1 MTIKQHSALWRATKS
16 HYLGANDC
24 ASILGHGFN
33 TIDEIIKSKVTGR
46 SITVSSDQQERM
58 DRGTKYENH
67 VRKEYANRHNITIRE
82 TGLKFHK
89 QFKFLTASPDGM
101 YIAKTDGSPSSAP
114 TLTEFKVLKQ
124 LSDGNIPL
132 KYWIQMQIQMAVW
145 GINRCAY
152 CENTVDDI
160 TGKITDYFETFVEFD
175 STWFYQ
181 DAMPLISQAWNTIE
195 QQRSACRGVKR
206 KIDAL
211 ESDESDEES
220 MSIYPYNLVN
230 FIRNDPLLDW
240 LNKYGKSELKDKSQ
254 PKFFTMVNRLK
265 NQFSYL
271 VKNHLKQQCDLV
283 NIKYIDIDMYVPSK
297 ANSPLLR
304 SQIPVTSINIEQTR
318 SAMMARTPVIFNGT
332 FSIMKN
338 NIKLKGTTDI
348 LILNE
353 YIGLL
358 GVNANANGNVNAN
371 ANGNVNANGNANA
384 NINCLDPQDKY
395 SLVQIQYSTLEINKD
410 NMLMNN
416 DKQRAYKV
424 KSWFLNNLLTEI
436 QGYCSENSYMIC
448 RSYQSK
454 QAKVTNSF
462 GNIAVI
468 KTDEHQQTY
477 EEALDWNIKLRTSD
491 LSLVN
496 VSFNMKNHNDYPWH
510 SYKVSLGVA
519 TKDITTMYKCGPKIR
534 KACESLGITTWEG
547 LLSDNVPGLCRDVH
561 PFIVANTDTS
571 LPLTLNLNLPYR
583 FRFYLDFEMCGSIYD
598 DFSTFPEAAKDTNC
612 IFLIGVIAEDS
623 QTGYTEYFSYVA
635 DSLDRKSELVI
646 LEQMFTQLRTF
657 MGDHQ
662 DVIPLIHWGNAEKQ
676 MLTQSADGLSN
687 VNFTLIDMC
696 NHMRKNQIVFPGQ
709 FGYGLKEVG
718 TVMKKLNLITSSWDD
733 ADISN
738 GMDAMVEA
746 IRIYKGKNK
755 VKKDLF
761 TNEIIKYNYNDC
773 KVMYDIVKWGT
784 CAPT

>member
-1 MTIKQHSALWRATKS
+1 MTIKQHTALWRATKS

-46 SITVSSDQQERM
+46 SIAVSSDQQERM
-58 DRGTKYENH
+58 DRGTKYENY
-67 VRKEYANRHNITIRE
+67 VRQEYAIRHNITIRE

-101 YIAKTDGSPSSAP
+101 YIDGASAGASAGAP

-145 GINRCAY
+145 GVNRCVY
-152 CENTVDDI
+152 CENTIDDI

-181 DAMPLISQAWNTIE
+181 DAMPLISQTWNAIE
-195 QQRSACRGVKR
+195 QQRSVCRGVKR

-211 ESDESDEES
+211 ESDEAS

-265 NQFSYL
+265 HQFSYL
-271 VKNHLKQQCDLV
+271 VKNHVKQQCDSI
-283 NIKYIDIDMYVPSK
+283 NIKYIDIDMHVPSK
-297 ANSPLLR
+297 TKVNLLR
-304 SQIPVTSINIEQTR
+304 SQIPVTSINIEQTQ
-318 SAMMARTPVIFNGT
+318 SAILAKTPVIFNGT
-332 FSIMKN
+332 FSVLKDG
-338 NIKLKGTTDI
+338 IKLQGTTDI

-358 GVNANANGNVNAN
+358 GGANDNAN
-371 ANGNVNANGNANA
+371 
-384 NINCLDPQDKY
+384 DPDQIDKY

-410 NMLMNN
+410 NILMNN
-416 DKQRAYKV
+416 DKQRSYKV
-424 KSWFLNNLLTEI
+424 KSWFLNNLLTET
-436 QGYCSENSYMIC
+436 QGYCSEKSYMIG
-448 RSYQSK
+448 RGYQSK

-468 KTDEHQQTY
+468 QTDEHQQIHQ
-477 EEALDWNIKLRTSD
+477 EALDWNIKLRQSD

-496 VSFNMKNHNDYPWH
+496 VSFNMKNDNDYPWH
-510 SYKVSLGVA
+510 GYKVSLGVA
-519 TKDITTMYKCGPKIR
+519 TKDITIMYKCGPKIR

-547 LLSDNVPGLCRDVH
+547 LLSENVPGLCRDVH
-561 PFIVANTDTS
+561 PFIVANMDIKDTV
-571 LPLTLNLNLPYR
+571 NVKLNLPYR

-612 IFLIGVIAEDS
+612 IFLIGVIAEDA

-676 MLTQSADGLSN
+676 MLTQSAGGLTN

-696 NHMRKNQIVFPGQ
+696 THMRKNQIVFPGQ

-718 TVMKKLNLITSSWDD
+718 KVMNNLNLITSSWDD

-746 IRIYKGKNK
+746 IRIYNGKNK
-755 VKKDLF
+755 VKKDQF

-773 KVMYDIVKWGT
+773 KVMYDIVKYLEGGH
-784 CAPT
+784 AVPPNPLALVEAID

>member
-46 SITVSSDQQERM
+46 SIPVSSDQQERM
-58 DRGTKYENH
+58 DRGTKYENY
-67 VRKEYANRHNITIRE
+67 VRQEYAHRHNITIRE

-101 YIAKTDGSPSSAP
+101 YMDKTDDSPATAP

-145 GINRCAY
+145 GVNRCAY

-211 ESDESDEES
+211 ESDEES

-240 LNKYGKSELKDKSQ
+240 LNKYGKSELKDKAQ

-297 ANSPLLR
+297 ANSPSNLLR

-358 GVNANANGNVNAN
+358 GVNDNANVNT
-371 ANGNVNANGNANA
+371 
-384 NINCLDPQDKY
+384 QDKY

-410 NMLMNN
+410 NILMNN
-416 DKQRAYKV
+416 DKQRSYKV
-424 KSWFLNNLLTEI
+424 KSWFLNNLLTET
-436 QGYCSENSYMIC
+436 QGYCSEKSYMIG

-468 KTDEHQQTY
+468 QTDEHQQTY

-519 TKDITTMYKCGPKIR
+519 TKDITIMYKCGPKIR

-547 LLSDNVPGLCRDVH
+547 LLSENVPGLCRDVH
-561 PFIVANTDTS
+561 PFIVANTDK
-571 LPLTLNLNLPYR
+571 LDVNFNLTLPYR

-612 IFLIGVIAEDS
+612 IFLIGVIAEDA

-635 DSLDRKSELVI
+635 DSLDRKSESVI

-676 MLTQSADGLSN
+676 MLTQSAAGLSN

-696 NHMRKNQIVFPGQ
+696 THMRKNQIVFPGQ

-718 TVMKKLNLITSSWDD
+718 TVMKNLNLITSSWDD

-746 IRIYKGKNK
+746 IRIYNGKNK
-755 VKKDLF
+755 VKKDRF

-784 CAPT
+784 CAPP